1 MPPRRKFLRPLGEK
15 RYRKMFVIATEGAKT
30 EPGYFSILQQI
41 VGNVIVNIKCLTRD
55 KKSAPRSVLNR
66 MKKYLHDEGL
76 RDEDEAWLVVDRDNW
91 KNEQLT
97 QLYNWS
103 KEHDSYGLA
112 VSNPNFE
119 LWLLFHFDEASGITT
134 AQKCSERLKHYLPDY
149 KKDIGRQTI
158 TKDMVLQAI
167 SRAKERDNPPCH
179 DWPRTTGTTVY
190 RLVERIFQSTS

>member
-1 MPPRRKFLRPLGEK
+1 MPPRRKFRRPLGER

-30 EPGYFSILQQI
+30 EPEYFSILQQI
-41 VGNVIVNIKCLTRD
+41 VGNVTVKCLTRD
-55 KKSAPRSVLNR
+55 NKSAPRTVLNR
-66 MKKYLHDEGL
+66 MKEYLHDESL

-91 KNEQLT
+91 KNGQLA

-103 KEHDSYGLA
+103 KEHNNYGLA

-134 AQKCSERLKHYLPDY
+134 AQKCSTRLKRYLSDY
-149 KKDIGRQTI
+149 KKDIGKQTI
-158 TKDMVLQAI
+158 TKDMVLRAI

-190 RLVERIFQSTS
+190 RLVERILCS